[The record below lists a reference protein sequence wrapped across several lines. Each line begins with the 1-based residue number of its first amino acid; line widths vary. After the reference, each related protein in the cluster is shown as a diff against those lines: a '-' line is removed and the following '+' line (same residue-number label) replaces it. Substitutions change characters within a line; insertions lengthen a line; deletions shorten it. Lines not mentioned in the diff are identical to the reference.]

1 MGSNP
6 GPATKRMGSSRPLS
20 FFLATAAFIPSQ
32 RNKGPDTNMRGR
44 VASKDQALGYG
55 LHFLYDQ
62 KRGKEAFEK

>member
-1 MGSNP
+1 
-6 GPATKRMGSSRPLS
+6 
-20 FFLATAAFIPSQ
+20 
-32 RNKGPDTNMRGR
+32 MRAR